1 MSRWDWND
9 ILRLPGAALAGD
21 RHVPKAVLVRQALL
35 TKTEQKVLGRVSA
48 VTHYATV
55 QRSTARIPATVDA
68 DHDIQSVVYL
78 RCEMA
83 GSSAA
88 YSDVARL
95 LHKCFPNPTVI
106 LFGGCGEACVSVA
119 VTRRS
124 LAEQGATVVD
134 EVQSTGGIDIDGEA
148 FAPFVDALA
157 FDNLPQDDLLG
168 YLRGIAWAVR
178 LSRAVPSLGFYPA
191 CAERDRERLEAL
203 IAQRDEAAAR
213 VADLRLRRRDRN
225 LTLNESARLRME
237 LKGCEKELEAAT
249 KAIKGLYGEGGLS

>member
-21 RHVPKAVLVRQALL
+21 MRVPKAMLVRQALL
-35 TKTEQKVLGRVSA
+35 TKTEQKVLDRVGA

-55 QRSTARIPATVDA
+55 QRSNARIPATVDA
-68 DHDIQSVVYL
+68 EHDIQSVVYL

-88 YSDVARL
+88 YSEVARL

-106 LFGGCGEACVSVA
+106 LFGGCGEACASVA

-124 LAEQGATVVD
+124 LAEQGAVVID
-134 EVQSTGGIDIDGEA
+134 EVQSTGGIDIDDEA
-148 FAPFVDALA
+148 LAPFVDALA
-157 FDNLPQDDLLG
+157 FDNLPQDDLLS

-178 LSRAVPSLGFYPA
+178 LSRVVPSLGFYPA
-191 CAERDRERLEAL
+191 CVERDRERLDTL
-203 IAQRDEAAAR
+203 IAQRDEAAAK

-225 LTLNESARLRME
+225 LTLNESAKLRMD
-237 LKGCEKELEAAT
+237 LKGCEKELDQT
-249 KAIKGLYGEGGLS
+249 VNMIKEICHV